1 MQWLVNT
8 SLLKVIRRDVWLC
21 KLTYPI
27 IYRLTLNKL
36 DLRQTNNVLFI
47 KAITFNLS
55 NQGNHLWNDIITVL
69 SANFAQVSAT
79 QIRAS
84 SKENGIRWCQQFNKP
99 GPIGRIERDWL
110 KGYELRT
117 NHVNNTTSVSS
128 CNLKQVTPTKYLNQK
143 YG

>member
-21 KLTYPI
+21 KLTYPV

-36 DLRQTNNVLFI
+36 DLRQTNIVLFI

-55 NQGNHLWNDIITVL
+55 NQGNYLWNDIIPVL

-84 SKENGIRWCQQFNKP
+84 SKQNCIRWCQQCNKP
-99 GPIGRIERDWL
+99 SPIGRIERDWL

-117 NHVNNTTSVSS
+117 NYVNNTTSVSS